1 MMLQKKKKPVLS
13 ILLAKLQDS
22 VYVPLCLSFFPSIHT
37 CVHTYLKNTLSRFGG
52 N

>member
-1 MMLQKKKKPVLS
+1 MMLQKKKKPVPS

-22 VYVPLCLSFFPSIHT
+22 VYVPLFCPFSFYSYL
-37 CVHTYLKNTLSRFGG
+37 CAYLKNTLSRFGG